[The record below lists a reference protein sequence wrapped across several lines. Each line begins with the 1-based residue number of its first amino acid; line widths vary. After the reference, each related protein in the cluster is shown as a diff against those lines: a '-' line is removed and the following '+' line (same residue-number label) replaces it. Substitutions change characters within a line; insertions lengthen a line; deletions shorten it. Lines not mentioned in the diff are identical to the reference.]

1 MPAILDVSGYQN
13 CGHPM
18 PTVDFITALFC
29 RVDDQMR
36 AVPKHPQA
44 HLYPS
49 EVVTVAL
56 LFARVGD
63 RAYYRW
69 VAPDYRPLFPRR
81 PERTRLLRLFATHQ
95 DWTDRFLAE
104 PTVLGVA
111 DSYGVELLHPWRE
124 KRIARRIGR
133 KGLCNHRWIIGGKL
147 GVVLNKWG
155 LVCAWAAD
163 TANVHDSAFQPLI
176 AQFADAMIVLTDSH
190 FARAE
195 GNPPN
200 LKVCARGT
208 WNDRRVVE
216 TLFSMLTTVCPCKK
230 MLHRVWRYFTMRLAL
245 TVALF
250 NVLVQW
256 EGLPLDEH
264 GEAHLS
270 IAPFS
275 L

>member
-1 MPAILDVSGYQN
+1 MT
-13 CGHPM
+13 
-18 PTVDFITALFC
+18 TVDVITELFC
-29 RVDDQMR
+29 RIDDEMR

-44 HLYPS
+44 HLHPS

-56 LFARVGD
+56 LFALKGVGD
-63 RAYYRW
+63 RPFYRW
-69 VAPDYRPLFPRR
+69 LERDDRPLFPRL
-81 PERTRLLRLFATHQ
+81 PERTRLFRLFATHQ
-95 DWTDRFLAE
+95 EWTKRFLAQ

-111 DSYGVELLHPWRE
+111 DSYGLELLHPWRE
-124 KRIARRIGR
+124 KRGGKKRIARRIGR
-133 KGLCNHRWIIGGKL
+133 KGLSNHRWIIGGKL

-155 LVCAWAAD
+155 LVCAWAAE
-163 TANVHDSAFQPLI
+163 TANVHDSAFQPLV
-176 AQFADAMIVLTDSH
+176 ARFAEQMIVLTDAN
-190 FARAE
+190 FVRAE

-208 WNDRRVVE
+208 WNDRMVVE
-216 TLFSMLTTVCPCKK
+216 TFFSMLTTVGHLKK
-230 MLHRVWRYFTMRLAL
+230 VLHRVWRYFTMRLAF

-256 EGLPLDEH
+256 DGLPLDEH

-270 IAPFS
+270 IAQFS

>member
-1 MPAILDVSGYQN
+1 MT
-13 CGHPM
+13 
-18 PTVDFITALFC
+18 TVDFITALLC
-29 RVDDQMR
+29 RIDDQMQ

-49 EVVTVAL
+49 EVVTLAL
-56 LFARVGD
+56 LFALKGVGD

-69 VAPDYRPLFPRR
+69 LERDYRPLCPRL
-81 PERTRLLRLFATHQ
+81 PERTRLFRLFAPHQ
-95 DWTDRFLAE
+95 DWTDCFLAE

-111 DSYGVELLHPWRE
+111 ASYGLELLHPWRE
-124 KRIARRIGR
+124 KRGGKKRIARRIGR
-133 KGLCNHRWIIGGKL
+133 KGLSNHRWIIGGKL
-147 GVVLNKWG
+147 GVVLHNWG

-163 TANVHDSAFQPLI
+163 TANGHDSAFQPLV
-176 AQFADAMIVLTDSH
+176 AQFAAEMIVLADSN
-190 FARAE
+190 FVRKE

-208 WNDRRVVE
+208 WNDRMVVE
-216 TLFSMLTTVCPCKK
+216 TFFSMLTTVRHCKTV
-230 MLHRVWRYFTMRLAL
+230 LHRVWRYCTLRLAF

-250 NVLVQW
+250 NVLVPW
-256 EGLPLDEH
+256 DGLPLDDH

-270 IAPFS
+270 IAQFS